1 MNKTFFISALAA
13 SCLLSLNASAADI
26 LARVITS
33 TPVVNQVA
41 VPRQVCNNQQ
51 IMTETQR
58 SGGGALLGAVAGGAV
73 GNAIGNGGGRALA
86 TVIGLVGGAM
96 VGDRA
101 EGTNNQM
108 NQVQNIQQCST
119 QTFYE
124 NRASHYNVVYEY
136 QGTQYNVQMAQDP
149 GPYVRLQVTPVGAIN
164 PGSHAGSFPAPQSG
178 FPAQRILPA
187 QPQTYYQQSPVQPGY
202 VVQQPVFLAPVVVE
216 SYSTYYGRPYYP
228 RHAPSHVHQPYY
240 GPVGASISFGYS
252 RVTGTG
258 VRLQTRKKGRLMRPF
273 LMLRIFTATS
283 LSTRL

>member
-1 MNKTFFISALAA
+1 MNKNFFISTLAA
-13 SCLLSLNASAADI
+13 SSLLSLNASAADI

-41 VPRQVCNNQQ
+41 VPRQVCNSQQ
-51 IMTETQR
+51 VITQ
-58 SGGGALLGAVAGGAV
+58 SSKTGGGAVLGAVAGGAV

-96 VGDRA
+96 VGDRV
-101 EGTNNQM
+101 EGTN

-119 QTFYE
+119 QTFFE

-164 PGSHAGSFPAPQSG
+164 PAPQPG
-178 FPAQRILPA
+178 FPAQQIQPV
-187 QPQTYYQQSPVQPGY
+187 QPQTYYQQTPVQPGY
-202 VVQQPVFLAPVVVE
+202 VVQQPVFLAPVVIE

-228 RHAPSHVHQPYY
+228 RHFHQPYY
-240 GPVGASISFGYS
+240 GPVGSSINFGYS
-252 RVTGTG
+252 RGYG
-258 VRLQTRKKGRLMRPF
+258 YWR
-273 LMLRIFTATS
+273 
-283 LSTRL
+283 